1 MDLIFHCQVC
11 QGPLV
16 ASDHDCGI
24 VYDCP
29 HCGSSQV
36 IPVEADFGKPASA
49 VFNEDTY
56 SACTPDPNGD
66 TLRFTLKRVYLRRT
80 PGGELI
86 RAALPSSPTAP
97 RKESAAISPA
107 PLASEHEL
115 QSLRQEISTL
125 REKLSE
131 QDPKLQEW
139 QTCYESVEREIAKAS
154 ERRAALQARYA
165 AAANDLAQTRHE
177 LAKVRAEADGLR
189 KANEALTRQLQ
200 AMIRARPGPASA
212 SVPSPEAKKKAVNTK
227 GKTRKPDGIAA

>member
-16 ASDHDCGI
+16 ASDRDCGV

-36 IPVEADFGKPASA
+36 IPVEADFGKPSS
-49 VFNEDTY
+49 VFFNEDTCA
-56 SACTPDPNGD
+56 ACTSDPSGD
-66 TLRFTLKRVYLRRT
+66 TPRFTLKRAYLRRT
-80 PGGELI
+80 PEGELI
-86 RAALPSSPTAP
+86 RAALPSSPAEP
-97 RKESAAISPA
+97 REESAAISPA

-115 QSLRQEISTL
+115 QSLRQEIGAL
-125 REKLSE
+125 REKVSE
-131 QDPKLQEW
+131 QDPKLEEW
-139 QTCYESVEREIAKAS
+139 QTCYESVEREIARAS
-154 ERRAALQARYA
+154 ERHAALQARYA
-165 AAANDLAQTRHE
+165 AVANDLAQARHE

-212 SVPSPEAKKKAVNTK
+212 SAPSPEEKRKAVNTK